1 MNSTNPASEQK
12 SPPARS
18 FRDRV
23 GQVNSLLPALLAF
36 AVPLSTSAVSVV
48 AMLILLLW
56 LIEGRFAEKGVEIF
70 SHPLAVSV
78 LAFLGLLCL
87 GLLWTDNLVTGIEVL
102 KDQWKLALLP
112 VFLTATAYRHRS
124 LYLYAFLGGM
134 TLAMGITFLARFGL
148 IHYAD
153 VSPTHLT
160 PKTFHVIYNPLLAFA
175 IYLVLHEAI
184 WSRAGQRLPVV
195 RVALFGLVGLMTV
208 NMFMTEGRTGQVVFL
223 VLMGLLLFQ
232 IFAKNRLKATI
243 TVFLLLPA
251 ICITGYLYSP
261 IFQQRVNTAR
271 QEIEGFKKNPDT
283 SVGMRLLFFQNSLE
297 IIRQHPWL
305 GVGTGDFQAAY
316 AEVNRERSPAS
327 IATDNP
333 HNQYVL
339 IGAMLG
345 VTGLLFFL
353 LIFIIMFVQAK
364 LLPDS
369 YQRIRIALP
378 LFFLIIMLAESY
390 LTVYQT
396 AFFFVVMAATLY
408 KHKPDERLQQFLA
421 GEKPKKCWLIL
432 SYRANI
438 PGSACSQHIDDRL
451 PFFQEQGIE
460 PILLSGPVGKPS
472 ELWIHYRT
480 LSLAPS
486 GIRFELRHFLRKH
499 LHKRWQF
506 KLVETLCMVP
516 VFPFYLLE
524 KIIINMESEWSWCFL
539 ASLRGFLL
547 CRQLRPEVVY
557 STGGSAS
564 AHIAALL
571 IKRWTGCTWI
581 AETQDPLVHDQ
592 GWRRSKRVLQ
602 VYKALEKKICQQA
615 DTFVFLVHA
624 AMKHCSSRTDGQCR
638 GAVVY
643 PGSIP
648 ALFQQQ
654 FTQKTRCHFAHFG
667 SLAGTRNLVTF
678 FQALDQVLTC
688 NADRAGFREKVRV
701 DVYGSFDEDSE
712 REMER
717 LELSDLV
724 IRHGTVSRQKAL
736 TAMQQTDCLLVI
748 QNIIYFSCETIPS
761 KVYEYLLTG
770 RPIIGLVYKNEEL
783 DNMLTEH
790 GHSAVPANNVQ
801 AIAEAVEKILDNFM
815 QEEQSGNR
823 RAMTEKM
830 TEKNSGNLPTVAD
843 AVQKLIALAKNA
855 KNAEGAEETEGK
867 PKDKTEG
874 NTATCC

>member
-1 MNSTNPASEQK
+1 MNSTPDQK

-18 FRDRV
+18 FRDQV

-36 AVPLSTSAVSVV
+36 AVPLSTSAISVL
-48 AMLILLLW
+48 AILILLLW
-56 LIEGRFAEKGVEIF
+56 LVEGRFTKKFLEIF
-70 SHPLAVSV
+70 SHPVAVTV
-78 LAFLGLLCL
+78 LAFLSLLCL
-87 GLLWTDNLVTGIEVL
+87 GLFWTDNLAQGIEAL

-112 VFLTATAYRHRS
+112 VFLTAGTYRHRS

-134 TLAMGITFLARFGL
+134 TLAMGLTFLARFGL
-148 IHYAD
+148 LHYAD

-175 IYLVLHEAI
+175 IYLTFHEAI
-184 WSRAGQRLPVV
+184 WGRAGQRFPVA
-195 RVALFGLVGLMTV
+195 RAALFGLAGLMTV
-208 NMFMTEGRTGQVVFL
+208 NMFMTEGRTGQAVFL

-232 IFAKNRLKATI
+232 IFAKNRFKAIVAT
-243 TVFLLLPA
+243 FLLLPA
-251 ICITGYLYSP
+251 IGITAYLCSP
-261 IFQQRVNTAR
+261 TFQQRVDRAR
-271 QEIEGFKKNPDT
+271 QEIEDFKKNPDT

-305 GVGTGDFQAAY
+305 GVGTGDFQSAY
-316 AEVNRERSPAS
+316 AKINRERSPSS

-339 IGAMLG
+339 ISAMLG

-364 LLPDS
+364 LLPDD
-369 YQRIRIALP
+369 YRRIRTALP
-378 LFFLIIMLAESY
+378 LFFLVIMLAESY

-396 AFFFVVMAATLY
+396 AFFFVIMTAALY
-408 KHKPDERLQQFLA
+408 KEKPDQRLRKFLA
-421 GEKPKKCWLIL
+421 GKERKKCWLIL

-460 PILLSGPVGKPS
+460 PILLSGPVGEPS
-472 ELWIHYRT
+472 ERWLHYRT

-516 VFPFYLLE
+516 IFPFYLLE

-539 ASLRGFLL
+539 ASVRGFLL

-564 AHIAALL
+564 AHLAGLL

-581 AETQDPLVHDQ
+581 AETQDPLVHDH
-592 GWRRSKRVLQ
+592 GWRRGRRVLQ
-602 VYKALEKKICQQA
+602 VYKALEKKICQHTDA
-615 DTFVFLVHA
+615 FVFLVHA
-624 AMKHCSSRTDGQCR
+624 AMKHCNNRTEGQCR
-638 GAVVY
+638 GTVVY

-648 ALFQQQ
+648 NLFQQQ
-654 FTQKTRCHFAHFG
+654 FVKGTRCHFAHFG

-678 FQALDQVLTC
+678 FQALHQVLTQS
-688 NADRAGFREKVRV
+688 ADFSALRDKVQV
-701 DVYGSFDEDSE
+701 DVYGSFDGDSE

-717 LELSDLV
+717 LGFSDLV
-724 IRHGTVSRQKAL
+724 IRHGTVSRQEAL

-783 DNMLTEH
+783 DSMLTKH

-801 AIAEAVEKILDNFM
+801 AIAEAVKKTLDDFM
-815 QEEQSGNR
+815 QEEQNGNYR
-823 RAMTEKM
+823 TITKKESDK
-830 TEKNSGNLPTVAD
+830 LPTVAD
-843 AVQKLIALAKNA
+843 AVRKLIALA
-855 KNAEGAEETEGK
+855 ER
-867 PKDKTEG
+867 
-874 NTATCC
+874 

>member
-1 MNSTNPASEQK
+1 MNPTAEQK
-12 SPPARS
+12 SQLART

-36 AVPLSTSAVSVV
+36 AVPLSTSAVSVL
-48 AMLILLLW
+48 AILILLLW
-56 LIEGRFAEKGVEIF
+56 LIEGRFAEKSVEIF
-70 SHPLAVSV
+70 SHPIAVSV
-78 LAFLGLLCL
+78 LTFLSLLCL
-87 GLLWTDNLVTGIEVL
+87 GLLWTDNPIAGIEAL

-112 VFLTATAYRHRS
+112 VFLTAVAYRHRS

-148 IHYAD
+148 VHYAD

-175 IYLVLHEAI
+175 IYLALHESI
-184 WSRAGQRLPVV
+184 WGEARQNRRKPLVRFILLPLT
-195 RVALFGLVGLMTV
+195 ALMTV

-243 TVFLLLPA
+243 TACLLLPA

-271 QEIEGFKKNPDT
+271 QEIANFKKNPDT

-297 IIRQHPWL
+297 IIKKHPWL
-305 GVGTGDFQAAY
+305 GVGTGDFQTAY

-333 HNQYVL
+333 HNQYMM
-339 IGAMLG
+339 IGVMLG
-345 VTGLLFFL
+345 VTGLLCFL

-364 LLPDS
+364 LLPDD
-369 YQRIRIALP
+369 YRRIRIALP

-396 AFFFVVMAATLY
+396 AFFFVIMTAALY
-408 KHKPDERLQQFLA
+408 KKKPDERLQQFLA
-421 GEKPKKCWLIL
+421 GEERKKCWLIL

-472 ELWIHYRT
+472 ERWMHYRT

-506 KLVETLCMVP
+506 KLVETICMVP

-547 CRQLRPEVVY
+547 CRQLQPEVVY

-602 VYKALEKKICQQA
+602 VYKTLEKKICQQA

-678 FQALDQVLTC
+678 FQALDQVLTR
-688 NADRAGFREKVRV
+688 NADRAGFRKKVRV

-717 LELSDLV
+717 LELSDVV

-783 DNMLTEH
+783 NNMLTEH

-801 AIAEAVEKILDNFM
+801 AIAEAVEKILDDFM
-815 QEEQSGNR
+815 QEEQNGDR

-843 AVQKLIALAKNA
+843 AVQKLIGLAKR
-855 KNAEGAEETEGK
+855 AEGTKEAGTQRVKGAEKAEGK
-867 PKDKTEG
+867 
-874 NTATCC
+874 TATCC

>member
-1 MNSTNPASEQK
+1 MNPTHEQK
-12 SPPARS
+12 SPHAHS

-23 GQVNSLLPALLAF
+23 GQINSLLPALLAF
-36 AVPLSTSAVSVV
+36 ALPLSTSAVSVL
-48 AMLILLLW
+48 AILILLLW
-56 LIEGRFAEKGVEIF
+56 LLEGRFAEKGVEIF
-70 SHPLAVSV
+70 SNPVAVAV
-78 LAFLGLLCL
+78 LAFLALLCL

-112 VFLTATAYRHRS
+112 VFLTTATYRHRP

-134 TLAMGITFLARFGL
+134 TLAMGITFLVRFNM

-175 IYLVLHEAI
+175 IYLALHESI
-184 WSRAGQRLPVV
+184 WGEARRNRQKPVV
-195 RVALFGLVGLMTV
+195 RRILLPLAGLMTV
-208 NMFMTEGRTGQVVFL
+208 NMFMTEGRTGQAVFL

-232 IFAKNRLKATI
+232 IFAKNRLKATLAAL
-243 TVFLLLPA
+243 LLLPA

-261 IFQQRVNTAR
+261 TFQQRVNTAR
-271 QEIEGFKKNPDT
+271 QEIEGFRKNPDT

-297 IIRQHPWL
+297 IIRQHTWL

-316 AEVNRERSPAS
+316 AEVNRKRSPAS

-333 HNQYVL
+333 HNQYIM

-345 VTGLLFFL
+345 TTGILFFL
-353 LIFIIMFVQAK
+353 LIFIVMFVQAK
-364 LLPDS
+364 LLPDN
-369 YQRIRIALP
+369 YRRIRTALP
-378 LFFLIIMLAESY
+378 IFCLIIMLAESY

-396 AFFFVVMAATLY
+396 AFFFVVMAAALY
-408 KHKPDERLQQFLA
+408 KEKPDQRLQKFLA
-421 GEKPKKCWLIL
+421 GEENKKCWLIL

-451 PFFQEQGIE
+451 PFFREQGIE

-472 ELWIHYRT
+472 ERWLHYRT

-506 KLVETLCMVP
+506 KLVETICMVP

-564 AHIAALL
+564 AHVAALL

-581 AETQDPLVHDQ
+581 AETQDPLVHDH
-592 GWRRSKRVLQ
+592 GWRRGKRVLR

-615 DTFVFLVHA
+615 DAFVFLVHA
-624 AMKHCSSRTDGQCR
+624 AMQHCSSRTKGQCR

-643 PGSIP
+643 PGSILD
-648 ALFQQQ
+648 LFQEQ
-654 FTQKTRCHFAHFG
+654 FTKGTRCHFAHFG

-678 FQALDQVLTC
+678 FQALHQILIR
-688 NADRAGFREKVRV
+688 NADREGFRGKVQV

-712 REMER
+712 REMEQ
-717 LELSDLV
+717 LELCDLV
-724 IRHGTVSRQKAL
+724 IRHGTVSRQEAL
-736 TAMQQTDCLLVI
+736 AAMQQTDCLLVI
-748 QNIIYFSCETIPS
+748 QNLIYFSCETIPS
-761 KVYEYLLTG
+761 KVYEYLLSG

-783 DNMLTEH
+783 DSMLTEH

-823 RAMTEKM
+823 PAITEKM

-843 AVQKLIALAKNA
+843 AVRKLIALAKR
-855 KNAEGAEETEGK
+855 
-867 PKDKTEG
+867 
-874 NTATCC
+874 

>member
-1 MNSTNPASEQK
+1 MNPTPEQK
-12 SPPARS
+12 SPHS

-23 GQVNSLLPALLAF
+23 GQVNSLLPAMLAF
-36 AVPLSTSAVSVV
+36 AVPLSTSAVSVL
-48 AMLILLLW
+48 AILILLLW
-56 LIEGRFAEKGVEIF
+56 LIEGRFIEKGVEIF
-70 SHPLAVSV
+70 SHPVTVAV
-78 LAFLGLLCL
+78 LAFLTLLCL
-87 GLLWTDNLVTGIEVL
+87 GLLWTDNLATGIEAL

-112 VFLTATAYRHRS
+112 VFLTAVAYRHRS

-148 IHYAD
+148 VHYAD

-175 IYLVLHEAI
+175 IYLALHESI
-184 WSRAGQRLPVV
+184 WGEARQKPVV
-195 RVALFGLVGLMTV
+195 RRILLPLAGLMTV
-208 NMFMTEGRTGQVVFL
+208 NMFMTEGRTGQAVFL
-223 VLMGLLLFQ
+223 VLMGLFLFQ

-243 TVFLLLPA
+243 AVFLLLPA
-251 ICITGYLYSP
+251 ICILGYLYSP
-261 IFQQRVNTAR
+261 TFQQRVNTAQ
-271 QEIEGFKKNPDT
+271 QEIKDFKKNPDT

-297 IIRQHPWL
+297 IIRHHPWL
-305 GVGTGDFQAAY
+305 GVGTGDFPSAY
-316 AEVNRERSPAS
+316 AEVNRKRSPAS

-339 IGAMLG
+339 VSAMLG
-345 VTGLLFFL
+345 LTGILFFL

-364 LLPDS
+364 LLPDD
-369 YQRIRIALP
+369 YRRIRIALP
-378 LFFLIIMLAESY
+378 LFFLVIMLAESY

-396 AFFFVVMAATLY
+396 AFFFVVMTAALY
-408 KHKPDERLQQFLA
+408 KEKPDQRLQKFLT
-421 GEKPKKCWLIL
+421 GEERKKCWLIL

-460 PILLSGPVGKPS
+460 PVLLSGPVGKPS
-472 ELWIHYRT
+472 ERWIHYRT

-486 GIRFELRHFLRKH
+486 GIRFELRHFLRRH

-516 VFPFYLLE
+516 IFPFYLLE

-539 ASLRGFLL
+539 ASVRGFLL

-592 GWRRSKRVLQ
+592 GWRRGKRVLR
-602 VYKALEKKICQQA
+602 VYKTLEKKICQHA
-615 DTFVFLVHA
+615 DAFVFLVHA
-624 AMKHCSSRTDGQCR
+624 AMQHCSSRTEGQCR

-648 ALFQQQ
+648 DLFQQQ
-654 FTQKTRCHFAHFG
+654 FTKGARCHFAHFG
-667 SLAGTRNLVTF
+667 SLAGTRNLVIF
-678 FQALDQVLTC
+678 FQALHQILIRHTGNDGLR
-688 NADRAGFREKVRV
+688 DKVRI

-790 GHSAVPANNVQ
+790 GHQAVPADNVQ
-801 AIAEAVEKILDNFM
+801 AIAEAVKKILDDFM
-815 QEEQSGNR
+815 QEEHNGNR

-830 TEKNSGNLPTVAD
+830 TEKNSGSLPTVAD
-843 AVQKLIALAKNA
+843 AVQKLIGL
-855 KNAEGAEETEGK
+855 AEGT
-867 PKDKTEG
+867 
-874 NTATCC
+874 